1 MVCEMC
7 GALNKGEVEKLQRR
21 MEGDWERRLE
31 TARRVVMWT
40 QRRQLTRALDTF
52 GAMTAAAKAQRVRMD
67 RLVRR
72 MVHAEM
78 ARAFDE
84 QERGGWEVAARA
96 IGRWSGPA
104 TFGMFEMWKYLVDVV
119 RERRAEE
126 TLQRHNTAVEE
137 MEERILELR
146 ETVECRD
153 TELSMAGRG
162 RRQRGRDGRGWTG

>member
-1 MVCEMC
+1 
-7 GALNKGEVEKLQRR
+7 
-21 MEGDWERRLE
+21 
-31 TARRVVMWT
+31 
-40 QRRQLTRALDTF
+40 
-52 GAMTAAAKAQRVRMD
+52 
-67 RLVRR
+67 
-72 MVHAEM
+72 
-78 ARAFDE
+78 
-84 QERGGWEVAARA
+84 
-96 IGRWSGPA
+96 
-104 TFGMFEMWKYLVDVV
+104 MFEMWKYLVDVV